1 MTGIGLVL
9 DHRLRSGSCAA
20 VPKHAGRVSSR
31 RAPAKPARG
40 VPKDYCLLDERGE
53 CIGTIA
59 ATSIRPDLGKDAGTL
74 YLRRETRRSND
85 DLARLDYQKEQE
97 DAP

>member
-1 MTGIGLVL
+1 MTGIGLAL

-31 RAPAKPARG
+31 QAAAKPARG
-40 VPKDYCLLDERGE
+40 GPKDYCLLDERGE
-53 CIGTIA
+53 CLGTIA
-59 ATSIRPDLGKDAGTL
+59 ATRIRPVLGKNAATL
-74 YLRRETRRSND
+74 YLRREIRRSND
-85 DLARLDYQKEQE
+85 DLARLVYQKEQK